1 MGPKSD
7 SDHAA
12 SHRRPAFCSWCDSHE
27 LCGDRGCADRALH
40 AQVADHAGVDVL
52 PKERLAS
59 RLLRWLAGGCCVQ
72 PGVYCLPNGHIV
84 VVPDNVQSDVEY

>member
-1 MGPKSD
+1 
-7 SDHAA
+7 
-12 SHRRPAFCSWCDSHE
+12 
-27 LCGDRGCADRALH
+27 
-40 AQVADHAGVDVL
+40 VADHAGVDVL